1 MAGMNYETGAIEQ
14 EERLALPAP
23 EAPRRRRW
31 PWIVAAIV
39 VLAVAAWFLFGG
51 KKNEAAR
58 PAGDDASQ
66 APVVTVSVPGRQTVA
81 RTVSATG
88 TLAARRD
95 LPIGIAGEGGMIT
108 RVLVEPGQWVKA
120 GQVLATVDRSV
131 QTQTAAQLAAQVS
144 VARSDQVLAQAEL
157 DRAKTLVD
165 RGFISKADLQRR
177 EATRDAAAARVKAAQ
192 ASLAEARARNG
203 RLDIR
208 APAAGLILTRTAE
221 PGQIVSSG
229 SGVLFRLE
237 QDGQVELRAA
247 VSESDLAGLSVGSRA
262 RVTPVG
268 SNRSFEGEVWQ
279 ISPVI
284 DAQTRQGVVRI
295 ALRHDPAL
303 RPGGFATAAI
313 NGSTAVAPLL
323 PETAIL
329 SDDKATYVY
338 VVGKDNKVERRVVK
352 TGEASDNGVA
362 VLDGL
367 NGTER
372 VVLTAGA
379 FLTPG
384 QVIKPSVQ
392 KAR

>member
-1 MAGMNYETGAIEQ
+1 MNYETGAIEQ

-268 SNRSFEGEVWQ
+268 SSRSFEGEVWQ

>member
-1 MAGMNYETGAIEQ
+1 
-14 EERLALPAP
+14 
-23 EAPRRRRW
+23 
-31 PWIVAAIV
+31 
-39 VLAVAAWFLFGG
+39 
-51 KKNEAAR
+51 
-58 PAGDDASQ
+58 
-66 APVVTVSVPGRQTVA
+66 
-81 RTVSATG
+81 VSATG
-88 TLAARRD
+88 TLAARRE
-95 LPIGIAGEGGMIT
+95 LPIGVAGEGGMIT

-157 DRAKTLVD
+157 DRARTLVD

-208 APAAGLILTRTAE
+208 APAAGLVLTRTAE

-247 VSESDLAGLSVGSRA
+247 VSESDLAGLSVGA
-262 RVTPVG
+262 QAQVTPVG
-268 SNRSFEGEVWQ
+268 SSQSFTGEVWQ

-303 RPGGFATAAI
+303 RPGGFATATI
-313 NGSTAVAPLL
+313 NGSSAVAPLL

-338 VVGKDNKVERRVVK
+338 VVGKDNKVQRRVVK

-384 QVIKPSVQ
+384 QVVTPSVQ

>member
-14 EERLALPAP
+14 DERLALPAP

-31 PWIVAAIV
+31 PWIVGAIL
-39 VLAVAAWFLFGG
+39 VLAVAGWFLFGG
-51 KKNEAAR
+51 KKDEAAGA
-58 PAGDDASQ
+58 AGGDASQ

-88 TLAARRD
+88 TLAARRE
-95 LPIGIAGEGGMIT
+95 LPIGVAGEGGMIT

-157 DRAKTLVD
+157 DRARTLVD

-208 APAAGLILTRTAE
+208 APAAGLVLTRTAE

-247 VSESDLAGLSVGSRA
+247 VSESDLAGLSVGA
-262 RVTPVG
+262 QAQVTPVG
-268 SNRSFEGEVWQ
+268 SSQSFTGEVWQ

-303 RPGGFATAAI
+303 RPGGFATATI
-313 NGSTAVAPLL
+313 SGTSAVAPLL

-338 VVGKDNKVERRVVK
+338 VVGKDNKVQRRVVK

-384 QVIKPSVQ
+384 QVVTPSVQ